1 MKLHEL
7 GAQRPQEQVAKVI
20 ENQHGDRID
29 FDRITAEQAR
39 RMLSKVRA
47 LVREHR
53 ASPSRHFSERNPD
66 YLKLVM
72 LEQALTARV
81 KEQATTTTTST
92 APTTQSSAAQV
103 GAAIRDPKAK
113 AVMDKVQRGQSLT
126 PDEQKTVNKIAMAKE
141 EQVNEKYQGFEKTVA
156 AIKKG
161 GSARDPEAVAAA
173 IGRKKYGKER
183 FQKAAAAGRK
193 LGESRLTESE
203 INTAQVVL
211 AAQDMVD
218 QVQKMLEQISAMQ
231 FKDLPALT
239 DSIKN
244 DMGVEQATQFQAD
257 ATAALTQLLTS
268 LQTGKTQLEAAQGV
282 LTGQAPVV
290 PGAEDGAAD
299 LGELPPAGDEGEVDA
314 DLSLD
319 ANLPG
324 EEEEEEVAGAALGR
338 ERR

>member
-7 GAQRPQEQVAKVI
+7 GAQRPQEQVAKVF
-20 ENQHGDRID
+20 ESRLGDRVD
-29 FDRITAEQAR
+29 FDRIDAAQAR
-39 RMLSKVRA
+39 RMLGKVQA
-47 LVREHR
+47 LIREHR

-66 YLKLVM
+66 YLRLVM
-72 LEQALTARV
+72 MEQALTARIR
-81 KEQATTTTTST
+81 EQATTTATGQST
-92 APTTQSSAAQV
+92 VGQV
-103 GAAIRDPKAK
+103 GAVVTDPKAK

-126 PDEQKTVNKIAMAKE
+126 PDEQKTVNKIALAKE
-141 EQVNEKYQGFEKTVA
+141 TKRPKRMV
-156 AIKKG
+156 
-161 GSARDPEAVAAA
+161 R
-173 IGRKKYGKER
+173 
-183 FQKAAAAGRK
+183 
-193 LGESRLTESE
+193 ESE

-268 LQTGKTQLEAAQGV
+268 LQTGKTQLEAAQGI

-290 PGAEDGAAD
+290 PGAEPDADMGA
-299 LGELPPAGDEGEVDA
+299 LPPAGEESDIEA
-314 DLSLD
+314 DLSID
-319 ANLPG
+319 ANLPDED
-324 EEEEEEVAGAALGR
+324 EEDTSVALGR

>member
-7 GAQRPQEQVAKVI
+7 GAQRPQEQVAKVF
-20 ENQHGDRID
+20 ESRLGDRVD
-29 FDRITAEQAR
+29 FDRIGPAQAQ
-39 RMLSKVRA
+39 RMLGKVRA
-47 LVREHR
+47 LIREHR
-53 ASPSRHFSERNPD
+53 AAPSRHFSERNPD
-66 YLKLVM
+66 YLRLVM
-72 LEQALTARV
+72 MEQALTARIR
-81 KEQATTTTTST
+81 EQATTTATGQST
-92 APTTQSSAAQV
+92 VGQV
-103 GAAIRDPKAK
+103 GAVVTDPKAK

-126 PDEQKTVNKIAMAKE
+126 PDEQKTVNKIALAKE
-141 EQVNEKYQGFEKTVA
+141 TKRPKRMV
-156 AIKKG
+156 
-161 GSARDPEAVAAA
+161 R
-173 IGRKKYGKER
+173 
-183 FQKAAAAGRK
+183 
-193 LGESRLTESE
+193 ESE

-268 LQTGKTQLEAAQGV
+268 LQTGKTQLEAAQGI

-290 PGAEDGAAD
+290 PGAEPDADMGAF
-299 LGELPPAGDEGEVDA
+299 PPAGEEGDIEA
-314 DLSLD
+314 DLSID
-319 ANLPG
+319 ANLPNED
-324 EEEEEEVAGAALGR
+324 EEEDTSVALGR

>member
-29 FDRITAEQAR
+29 FDRISPEQAR
-39 RMLSKVRA
+39 RMLGKVRA

-72 LEQALTARV
+72 LEQALTSHLSEIGANV
-81 KEQATTTTTST
+81 VAVDVNDPKTQATMKK
-92 APTTQSSAAQV
+92 AQS
-103 GAAIRDPKAK
+103 
-113 AVMDKVQRGQSLT
+113 GQILN
-126 PDEQKTVNKIAMAKE
+126 PEEQKTITAIAAMKKEAK
-141 EQVNEKYQGFEKTVA
+141 K
-156 AIKKG
+156 
-161 GSARDPEAVAAA
+161 
-173 IGRKKYGKER
+173 
-183 FQKAAAAGRK
+183 QKRMV
-193 LGESRLTESE
+193 RESE

-290 PGAEDGAAD
+290 PGTDAAPAAD
-299 LGELPPAGDEGEVDA
+299 LGELPPAGEEDEVDA

-319 ANLPG
+319 ANLSG
-324 EEEEEEVAGAALGR
+324 DEEEELSGAALGR

>member
-7 GAQRPQEQVAKVI
+7 GAQRPQEQVAKVF
-20 ENQHGDRID
+20 ESRLGDRVDLDRID
-29 FDRITAEQAR
+29 AAQAR
-39 RMLSKVRA
+39 RMLGKVQA
-47 LVREHR
+47 LIREHR
-53 ASPSRHFSERNPD
+53 AAPSRHFSERNPD
-66 YLKLVM
+66 YLRLVM
-72 LEQALTARV
+72 MEQALTARI
-81 KEQATTTTTST
+81 KEQSMVPGTQATGG
-92 APTTQSSAAQV
+92 QVSAAMT
-103 GAAIRDPKAK
+103 DPKAK

-126 PDEQKTVNKIAMAKE
+126 PDEQKTVNKIALAKE
-141 EQVNEKYQGFEKTVA
+141 EQVNEKYQGFEKTVK

-290 PGAEDGAAD
+290 PGAEPAAD
-299 LGELPPAGDEGEVDA
+299 MEALPPADEEGDIET

-319 ANLPG
+319 ANLG
-324 EEEEEEVAGAALGR
+324 DEDEEEISGAALGR

>member
-7 GAQRPQEQVAKVI
+7 GAQRPQEQVAKVF
-20 ENQHGDRID
+20 ESRLGDRVD
-29 FDRITAEQAR
+29 FSRIGAAKAQ

-47 LVREHR
+47 LIREHR
-53 ASPSRHFSERNPD
+53 NSPSRHFSERNPD
-66 YLKLVM
+66 YLKLIM
-72 LEQALTARV
+72 LEQALSSHLSEMDANVVAVDMNDPKT
-81 KEQATTTTTST
+81 QATMKK
-92 APTTQSSAAQV
+92 AQS
-103 GAAIRDPKAK
+103 
-113 AVMDKVQRGQSLT
+113 GQNLS
-126 PDEQKTVNKIAMAKE
+126 PDEQKTITAIAAMKKEGKKAKRM
-141 EQVNEKYQGFEKTVA
+141 V
-156 AIKKG
+156 
-161 GSARDPEAVAAA
+161 R
-173 IGRKKYGKER
+173 
-183 FQKAAAAGRK
+183 
-193 LGESRLTESE
+193 ESE

-290 PGAEDGAAD
+290 PGAEPAAD
-299 LGELPPAGDEGEVDA
+299 MDVAPPEGGEADVDA

-324 EEEEEEVAGAALGR
+324 DEEEEELGGAALGR

>member
-7 GAQRPQEQVAKVI
+7 GAQRPQEQVAKVF
-20 ENQHGDRID
+20 ESRLGDRVD
-29 FDRITAEQAR
+29 FDRIGAAQAR
-39 RMLSKVRA
+39 RMLGKVQA
-47 LVREHR
+47 LIREHR

-66 YLKLVM
+66 YLRLVM
-72 LEQALTARV
+72 MEQALTARIR
-81 KEQATTTTTST
+81 EQATTTATGQST
-92 APTTQSSAAQV
+92 VGQV
-103 GAAIRDPKAK
+103 GAVVTDPKAK

-126 PDEQKTVNKIAMAKE
+126 PDEQKTVNKIALAKE
-141 EQVNEKYQGFEKTVA
+141 T
-156 AIKKG
+156 KKPK
-161 GSARDPEAVAAA
+161 RMV
-173 IGRKKYGKER
+173 R
-183 FQKAAAAGRK
+183 
-193 LGESRLTESE
+193 ESE

-268 LQTGKTQLEAAQGV
+268 LQAGKTQLEAAQGV

-290 PGAEDGAAD
+290 PGTEPDADMGA
-299 LGELPPAGDEGEVDA
+299 LPPAGEESDIEA
-314 DLSLD
+314 DLSID
-319 ANLPG
+319 ANLPD
-324 EEEEEEVAGAALGR
+324 EEEEEDLGAALGR

>member
-7 GAQRPQEQVAKVI
+7 GARRPQEQVAKVF
-20 ENQHGDRID
+20 ESQLGDRVD
-29 FDRITAEQAR
+29 FERISAAAAR
-39 RMLSKVRA
+39 RMLGKVRA

-53 ASPSRHFSERNPD
+53 AGPNRHFGERNPD

-72 LEQALTARV
+72 LEQALSAHV
-81 KEQATTTTTST
+81 KEQSMAPGTQATGG
-92 APTTQSSAAQV
+92 QVSAAMT
-103 GAAIRDPKAK
+103 DPKSK
-113 AVMDKVQRGQSLT
+113 AVMDKVQRGQALT
-126 PDEQKTVNKIAMAKE
+126 PDEQKTVNKIALAKE
-141 EQVNEKYQGFEKTVA
+141 TKRPKRMV
-156 AIKKG
+156 
-161 GSARDPEAVAAA
+161 R
-173 IGRKKYGKER
+173 
-183 FQKAAAAGRK
+183 
-193 LGESRLTESE
+193 ESE

-290 PGAEDGAAD
+290 PGAEPAAD
-299 LGELPPAGDEGEVDA
+299 MAELPPAGDEVDVDA

-324 EEEEEEVAGAALGR
+324 DEDEEEIAGAALGR